1 MNKILVIA
9 AVFLA
14 LWVLLW
20 HFFKGETE
28 SFSAAF
34 KTERAKEPE
43 AYIAVVAQGL
53 EIPWSLDFLPD
64 GSMVVTER
72 PGRVRIVS
80 PIGKLLPEP
89 ALRMKD
95 VAHVGEG
102 GLLGIAVHPE
112 FESNGFIYLYHTYR
126 REGELANKV
135 VRYRMNGNIL
145 AMDRVILDGIP
156 GATIHNGGRI
166 KFGPDGML
174 YVATGDGASPRLSQ
188 DLNSLAG
195 KILRVRDDGT
205 IPEDNPFPGSP
216 IYSFGHRNP
225 QGLTWDDSKV
235 LWATEH
241 GSRGTDEVNII
252 VAGKN
257 YGWPMIMG
265 SETMGDMMSPILHSG
280 EATWAPSGA
289 TFYNGSIFFTGL
301 RGQALFEVAI
311 KNGKPR
317 LHSYFPRRYGRLRDV
332 VVGPDNLLYILTS
345 NRDGRGDPSPE
356 DDMIIQV
363 TPVFLYKN

>member
-1 MNKILVIA
+1 MNKVLVISA
-9 AVFLA
+9 AFLA
-14 LWVLLW
+14 LGGLMW
-20 HFFKGETE
+20 HFFHKEETE
-28 SFSAAF
+28 SFSAV
-34 KTERAKEPE
+34 KTERIKEPE
-43 AYIAVVAQGL
+43 ANVAVVAQGL

-80 PIGKLLPEP
+80 PIEELLPEP
-89 ALRMKD
+89 ALRLKD

-112 FESNGFIYLYHTYR
+112 FESNGFIYLYYTYR

-145 AMDRVILDGIP
+145 TMDRVILDGIP
-156 GATIHNGGRI
+156 GASIHNGGRI

-174 YVATGDGASPRLSQ
+174 YVATGDAARPRLSQ

-205 IPEDNPFPGSP
+205 VPEDNPFPGSLV
-216 IYSFGHRNP
+216 YSFGHRNP
-225 QGLTWDDSKV
+225 QGLTWDYNKV

-257 YGWPMIMG
+257 YGWPMIRG
-265 SETMGDMMSPILHSG
+265 SEAMGEMMRPILHSG
-280 EATWAPSGA
+280 ETTWAPSGA
-289 TFYNGSIFFTGL
+289 AFYNGSIFFTGL
-301 RGQALFEVAI
+301 RGQALFEVAL
-311 KNGKPR
+311 KSGKPR
-317 LHSYFPRRYGRLRDV
+317 FHSHFSNRFGRLRDV
-332 VVGPDNLLYILTS
+332 VVGPDNLMYVLTS

-356 DDMIIQV
+356 DDRIIRV
-363 TPVFLYKN
+363 TPVFLYRN